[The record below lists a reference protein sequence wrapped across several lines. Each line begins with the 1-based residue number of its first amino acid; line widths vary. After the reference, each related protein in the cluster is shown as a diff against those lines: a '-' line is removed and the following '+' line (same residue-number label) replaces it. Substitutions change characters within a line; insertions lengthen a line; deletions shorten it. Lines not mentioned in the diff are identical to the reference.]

1 MVLVDQEILNSQKG
15 MLKDIIREALSNFSF
30 KYGFSDFSLPA
41 KIFAKKTQM
50 ETVPNLFTNTHYIK
64 KAIEAFNPNEPDINL
79 RKQMRIER
87 LKLISTFIIS
97 GIYNSIQTNK
107 PFNLYIGETLQAYF
121 DDGTEIYVE
130 HTNHYPAID
139 SFYIVN
145 DKIGFKLYGAIKLL
159 SRINSHLIER

>member
-30 KYGFSDFSLPA
+30 KHGFSDFSLPA